1 MVPLWAPC
9 KSHGLKLALSALSLG
24 LPLRRMGPV
33 TDFWEESLR
42 DLGRW
47 GGVTSGSHVP
57 SVILGKS
64 LLWAQCLFCKLEI
77 IINTYF
83 GGLFVGP

>member
-47 GGVTSGSHVP
+47 GGGGHFWEPRTLCDLGQITSLGSVP
-57 SVILGKS
+57 
-64 LLWAQCLFCKLEI
+64 LL
-77 IINTYF
+77 
-83 GGLFVGP
+83 

>member
-47 GGVTSGSHVP
+47 GGGHFWEPRTLCDLGQITSLGSVP
-57 SVILGKS
+57 
-64 LLWAQCLFCKLEI
+64 LL
-77 IINTYF
+77 
-83 GGLFVGP
+83 

>member
-24 LPLRRMGPV
+24 LPLWRMGPV

-42 DLGRW
+42 GVGRW
-47 GGVTSGSHVP
+47 GGWVISGSHIP

-64 LLWAQCLFCKLEI
+64 LNLS
-77 IINTYF
+77 
-83 GGLFVGP
+83 GLSASSVNWK

>member
-42 DLGRW
+42 GLGRW
-47 GGVTSGSHVP
+47 GGHFWEPRTLCD
-57 SVILGKS
+57 LG
-64 LLWAQCLFCKLEI
+64 QI
-77 IINTYF
+77 T
-83 GGLFVGP
+83 